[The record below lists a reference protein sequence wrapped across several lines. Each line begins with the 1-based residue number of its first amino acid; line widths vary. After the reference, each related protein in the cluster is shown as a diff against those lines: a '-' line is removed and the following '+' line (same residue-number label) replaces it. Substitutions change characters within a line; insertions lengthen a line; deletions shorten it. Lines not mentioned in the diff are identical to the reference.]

1 VPKVKKSAVV
11 EPATPPAHFFEKQLA
26 GEEPPA
32 LDTMKR
38 LYDEAARFG
47 GFAPWEVFSD
57 QQLVLIEDPVSKEI
71 CYCSIM
77 GALGEV
83 FSLHVYIGPQS
94 YGFFKSMEAREQVT
108 PEDFFSLLRGVSVE
122 FVLAAELTAPD
133 KELLRALGHPHR
145 RGSRSPIFRA
155 YRPGYQPWYVTQR
168 EATTLAECLEAANAL
183 FAEIV
188 KHEDLSYWDEPDT
201 YPFLVRRNDPETK
214 SYEIRKVKAPRP
226 PAAAPPPVEVD
237 QSRVRRLQA
246 KDYSVKGIFEGDHF
260 HFGAVLGGKNE
271 RKAYGHAALI
281 VDAGSGLVFPPKVGE
296 ATHSA
301 GNLLADAV
309 LDAIESAQ
317 LLPAELRVKKDDFKT
332 LLEPV
337 AQQLGITVL
346 VVKSLP
352 ALQRAQKHLF
362 EFLGR

>member
-1 VPKVKKSAVV
+1 MPKAEKSSVV
-11 EPATPPAHFFEKQLA
+11 EPVNQPAHFFEKQLA
-26 GEEPPA
+26 GEQPPT

-38 LYDEAARFG
+38 LYDRAARYS
-47 GFAPWEVFSD
+47 GFVPWEIFSD

-83 FSLHVYIGPQS
+83 FSLHVYMGPQS
-94 YGFFKSMEAREQVT
+94 YGFFKSMAAREQVT
-108 PEDFFSLLRGVSVE
+108 PGDFFSLLRGVSVE
-122 FVLAAELTAPD
+122 FVLAAEINAPD
-133 KELLRALGHPHR
+133 KELLSALGHPHR

-188 KHEDLSYWDEPDT
+188 KHEDLSYWDEPDI
-201 YPFLVRRNDPETK
+201 YPFMVPRNDPGR
-214 SYEIRKVKAPRP
+214 SYEIRKVHAPRP
-226 PAAAPPPVEVD
+226 PVADPPPVEVD
-237 QSRVRRLQA
+237 QARVRRLQG
-246 KDYSVKGIFEGDHF
+246 KDYSVRGIFEGDQF
-260 HFGAVLGGKNE
+260 YIDAALGGKNE
-271 RKAYGHAALI
+271 RKACGHAALI
-281 VDAGSGLVFPPKVGE
+281 VDAGSGLVLPPKVGD
-296 ATHSA
+296 ASHSA

-317 LLPAELRVKKDDFKT
+317 FLPAELRVNNHDFKT
-332 LLEPV
+332 LLEPL
-337 AQQLGITVL
+337 AQQLGITVR

-362 EFLGR
+362 QFLGR